1 MAVTITITIVIGRKK
16 YDCTGFGWCK
26 GSIDISMGERSTLT
40 LDEKCEKM
48 DIEFIER
55 PRKYGDVFFVDEES
69 ELPKEAAVALGY
81 DSVTILRGE
90 YKMDYIRSKWGKTTV
105 MVKLGKKV
113 ETPCEPC

>member
-55 PRKYGDVFFVDEES
+55 PRKYGDVFFVDEEGNPTRRNPAQQ
-69 ELPKEAAVALGY
+69 EMQLAAMDGGAADKPTPALAK
-81 DSVTILRGE
+81 SQ
-90 YKMDYIRSKWGKTTV
+90 
-105 MVKLGKKV
+105 
-113 ETPCEPC
+113 